1 MPHLMWRG
9 SIAEA
14 EAEADAEAEA
24 EAEAE
29 AILRPQP
36 CLAGGRPPLYIKG
49 QRAMRLPHSAWV
61 YILGIRFIF
70 LVTLQQYLPIQSG
83 GEEMSQYI

>member
-1 MPHLMWRG
+1 MWRG
-9 SIAEA
+9 SI
-14 EAEADAEAEA
+14 AEAEA

-49 QRAMRLPHSAWV
+49 QRAMRIPHFAWV
-61 YILGIRFIF
+61 NILGRFILMLF
-70 LVTLQQYLPIQSG
+70 LTRILILVIRW
-83 GEEMSQYI
+83 